1 MHRLTPPGD
10 FKVRKL
16 LLTVAAIVVIGL
28 SLFVWWQAP
37 LSLPALIKETQ
48 PSVVTI
54 SVLKANGN
62 ITALGTGFFVSKD
75 GDIITN
81 RYVIDGA
88 SRIRI
93 KTRDGRTYRVNR
105 VISVDKHSD
114 LACVRAN
121 IPTQYVRPLQI
132 EASLPEV
139 GERVVVLG
147 NPKGLERTASD
158 GIVSAVRHAPGFGR
172 VVQITAPIS
181 PGSSG
186 SPVING
192 RGRVIGVVAFLMEG
206 QNLNFSIS
214 GERVERLVH
223 GTKNGTNRRKPSASS
238 KGMGR

>member
-1 MHRLTPPGD
+1 MTRGVY
-10 FKVRKL
+10 KGKINKKNWIAL
-16 LLTVAAIVVIGL
+16 LMIIVSGL
-28 SLFVWWQAP
+28 AFFVWRQQP
-37 LSLPALIKETQ
+37 QSLPALIKATQ

-54 SVLKANGN
+54 SALKANGN

-81 RYVIDGA
+81 RHVINGA
-88 SRIRI
+88 SRIRV

-105 VISVDKHSD
+105 VIGVDKHGD
-114 LACVRAN
+114 LACIRAN
-121 IPTQYVRPLQI
+121 IPMEGVRPLQI
-132 EASLPEV
+132 ETSLPEV

-158 GIVSAVRHAPGFGR
+158 GIVSAVRHTPGFGR

-186 SPVING
+186 SPVINS

>member
-1 MHRLTPPGD
+1 MTSGVC
-10 FKVRKL
+10 KGKNNKKNWITL
-16 LLTVAAIVVIGL
+16 LMIVASGPAL
-28 SLFVWWQAP
+28 LAWWQSP
-37 LSLPALIKETQ
+37 LSLPALIKEAQ

-62 ITALGTGFFVSKD
+62 ITALGTGFFASKA

-81 RYVIDGA
+81 RHVIDGA
-88 SRIRI
+88 LRIWV
-93 KTRDGRTYRVNR
+93 KTHDGKIYRVNQ
-105 VISVDKHSD
+105 VVGIDKHSD
-114 LACVRAN
+114 LASIRAN
-121 IPTQYVRPLQI
+121 IPKEHIRPLLI
-132 EASLPEV
+132 ETSLPEV

-158 GIVSAVRHAPGFGR
+158 GIVSAVRHTPKFGK

-186 SPVING
+186 SPVINS
-192 RGRVIGVVAFLMEG
+192 RGSVIGVATFLVEG

-223 GTKNGTNRRKPSASS
+223 RPKDVKQRKKTSNGTCLTK
-238 KGMGR
+238 